1 MASMR
6 VLIAD
11 DDPIIRLDL
20 KQMLENLGY
29 DVVAEGGDG
38 KQAVDLAR
46 ETKPDVC
53 ILDVKM
59 PVMDGIESCIEIR
72 KNPATSKAII
82 CFLTARAEDYSQ
94 IAGLEAGADDYIT
107 KPIKPRVLLSKIKSL
122 LRRADGLEEGISP
135 NSIELHGLIIDKEQ
149 HLIFKG
155 GEAIH
160 LPKKQF
166 EILILLSS
174 KPGKVFNRDVMMS
187 QVWGDDIIVGDR
199 NIDVQ
204 IRKLREKIGEDYI
217 RTIKGVGYKFVN
229 PEADPLI

>member
-1 MASMR
+1 LIVDDEPGIRQMLSFTLAGDGYGCAEAGDIEEAQASLLSR
-6 VLIAD
+6 RPDLILLDWMLPGISGIDFARRLKRDSRTAD
-11 DDPIIRLDL
+11 IPII
-20 KQMLENLGY
+20 M
-29 DVVAEGGDG
+29 
-38 KQAVDLAR
+38 
-46 ETKPDVC
+46 
-53 ILDVKM
+53 
-59 PVMDGIESCIEIR
+59 
-72 KNPATSKAII
+72 
-82 CFLTARAEDYSQ
+82 LTAKTEESDK
-94 IAGLEAGADDYIT
+94 IKGLDSGADDYIT

-166 EILILLSS
+166 EILLLLSS

>member
-1 MASMR
+1 MSSKQR
-6 VLIAD
+6 ILIVD
-11 DDPIIRLDL
+11 DEPDI
-20 KQMLENLGY
+20 LEFLGFNLEMEGY
-29 DVVAEGGDG
+29 EVQRANNGAEGLEKAKGFLP
-38 KQAVDLAR
+38 DLVLM
-46 ETKPDVC
+46 DVM
-53 ILDVKM
+53 M
-59 PVMDGIESCIEIR
+59 PVMDGIEACIEIR

-122 LRRADGLEEGISP
+122 LRRADGVEEGISP

-155 GEAIH
+155 GEAFH

-166 EILILLSS
+166 EILLLLSS